1 MSDGPA
7 FREILA
13 AVADGRTLTRNQ
25 AQHAFSLLMEGQA
38 SQAQTAAFLM
48 ALRVRTEQVEE
59 IAGAAQAMRAKA
71 TRVSAPAGAVDTCGT
86 GGDGLGTVN
95 VSTATALVVA
105 GCGVPVA
112 KHGNRAVSSKSGSSD
127 VLDALGVDV
136 AAPVAAVEQAMRV
149 AGVGFLLATVYH
161 PAMRHVGPVR
171 ADLGLRTVFNLLG
184 PLANPAGVRRQV
196 IGVFADRWLEPLA
209 RVLHELE
216 SEHAW
221 IVHGAD
227 GMDELTTTGATHVA
241 ELKGGRV
248 RTFTVTPED
257 AGLSRAAPAELV
269 GGDAAA
275 NAASIRNLLDGQRG
289 PYRDIVVLNA
299 AAALIVAQRADDL
312 EEGAAQAARSI
323 DTGAAGT
330 ALDRLVECTQERQ

>member
-25 AQHAFSLLMEGQA
+25 AQHAFSLLMEGQT

-71 TRVSAPAGAVDTCGT
+71 TRVRAPAGAVDTCGT

-127 VLDALGVDV
+127 VLDALGVNV
-136 AAPVAAVEQAMRV
+136 AAPVSAVEQAMCV

-171 ADLGLRTVFNLLG
+171 ADLGLRTIFNLLG

-227 GMDELTTTGATHVA
+227 GMDELTTTGETHVA
-241 ELKGGRV
+241 ELKGGQV

-257 AGLSRAAPAELV
+257 AGLSRAAPVELV
-269 GGDAAA
+269 GGDATA

-330 ALDRLVECTQERQ
+330 ALDRLVECTQEQQ

>member
-13 AVADGRTLTRNQ
+13 TVADGRTLTRNQ
-25 AQHAFSLLMEGQA
+25 SQHAFSLLMEGQA

-71 TRVSAPAGAVDTCGT
+71 TRVRAPAGAVDTCGT

-127 VLDALGVDV
+127 VLNALGVNV
-136 AAPVAAVEQAMRV
+136 AASVAAVEQAMRV

-221 IVHGAD
+221 IVHGTD
-227 GMDELTTTGATHVA
+227 GMDELTTTGATRVA
-241 ELKGGRV
+241 ELKGGQV

-275 NAASIRNLLDGQRG
+275 NAASIRNLLDGKRG

-330 ALDRLVECTQERQ
+330 ALDRLVECTQEQQ

>member
-1 MSDGPA
+1 MSDGGA
-7 FREILA
+7 FRDILA
-13 AVADGRTLTRNQ
+13 AVADGRTLNRDQ
-25 AQHAFSLLMEGQA
+25 ARHAFSLLMEGQI

-71 TRVSAPAGAVDTCGT
+71 TRVRAPAGAVDTCGT

-127 VLDALGVDV
+127 VLDALGVNV
-136 AAPVAAVEQAMRV
+136 AAPVAAVEQAMRL

-241 ELKGGRV
+241 ELKGGQV

-323 DTGAAGT
+323 DSGDAGT

>member
-1 MSDGPA
+1 MSEGLP
-7 FREILA
+7 FRDILA
-13 AVADGRTLTRNQ
+13 AVADGQTLTRNQ
-25 AQHAFSLLMEGQA
+25 AQHAFSLLMEGET

-71 TRVSAPAGAVDTCGT
+71 TRVRAPAGAVDTCGT

-127 VLDALGVDV
+127 VLDALGVNV
-136 AAPVAAVEQAMRV
+136 AAPVGAVEQAMRV

-196 IGVFADRWLEPLA
+196 IGVFANRWLEPLA

-241 ELKGGRV
+241 ELKGGQV
-248 RTFTVTPED
+248 RTFTVNPED

-275 NAASIRNLLDGQRG
+275 NAASIRDLLDGRRG

-299 AAALIVAQRADDL
+299 AAALIVAQRADSL
-312 EEGAAQAARSI
+312 EAGAAQAAHSI
-323 DTGAAGT
+323 DSGAAGT
-330 ALDRLVECTQERQ
+330 ALDRLVACTQAQQ

>member
-1 MSDGPA
+1 MSEGPP
-7 FREILA
+7 FRDILA
-13 AVADGRTLTRNQ
+13 AVADGQTLTRNQ

-59 IAGAAQAMRAKA
+59 IAGAAQAMRARA
-71 TRVSAPAGAVDTCGT
+71 TRVRAPAGAIDTCGT

-127 VLDALGVDV
+127 VLDALGVNV
-136 AAPVAAVEQAMRV
+136 AAPVDAVEQAMRV

-241 ELKGGRV
+241 ELKGGKV

-312 EEGAAQAARSI
+312 EEGASQAACSI

-330 ALDRLVECTQERQ
+330 ALDRLVECTQAQQ

>member
-1 MSDGPA
+1 MSEGPL
-7 FREILA
+7 FHDILA
-13 AVADGRTLTRNQ
+13 AVADGQTLTRNQ
-25 AQHAFSLLMEGQA
+25 AQHAFSLLMEGHT

-71 TRVSAPAGAVDTCGT
+71 TRVRAPAGAIDTCGT

-127 VLDALGVDV
+127 VLDALGVNV
-136 AAPVAAVEQAMRV
+136 AAPVDAVEQAMRV

-221 IVHGAD
+221 IVHGTD
-227 GMDELTTTGATHVA
+227 GMDELTTTGATHVV
-241 ELKGGRV
+241 ELKGGQV

-275 NAASIRNLLDGQRG
+275 NAASIRDLLDGRRG

-299 AAALIVAQRADDL
+299 AAALIVAQRADSL
-312 EEGAAQAARSI
+312 EAGAAQAAHSI
-323 DTGAAGT
+323 DSGAAGT
-330 ALDRLVECTQERQ
+330 ALDRLVACMQAQQ

>member
-1 MSDGPA
+1 MSDGAA
-7 FREILA
+7 FRDILA
-13 AVADGRTLTRNQ
+13 AVADGRTLNRDQ
-25 AQHAFSLLMEGQA
+25 ARHAFSLLMEGQI

-71 TRVSAPAGAVDTCGT
+71 TRVRAPAGAVDTCGT

-127 VLDALGVDV
+127 VLDALGVNV
-136 AAPVAAVEQAMRV
+136 AAPVAAVEQAMRL

-241 ELKGGRV
+241 ELKGGQV

-323 DTGAAGT
+323 DSGDAGT

>member
-71 TRVSAPAGAVDTCGT
+71 TRVCAPAGAVDTCGT

-127 VLDALGVDV
+127 VLDALGVNV

-184 PLANPAGVRRQV
+184 PLANPAGVRHQV

-227 GMDELTTTGATHVA
+227 GMDELTTTGVTRVA
-241 ELKGGRV
+241 ELKGGQV

-299 AAALIVAQRADDL
+299 AAALVVAQRADDL

>member
-1 MSDGPA
+1 
-7 FREILA
+7 
-13 AVADGRTLTRNQ
+13 
-25 AQHAFSLLMEGQA
+25 MEGQA

-71 TRVSAPAGAVDTCGT
+71 TRVRAPAGAVDTCGT

-127 VLDALGVDV
+127 VLNALGVNV

-221 IVHGAD
+221 IVHGTD
-227 GMDELTTTGATHVA
+227 GMDELTTTDATLVA
-241 ELKGGRV
+241 ELKGGQV

-275 NAASIRNLLDGQRG
+275 NAASIRNLLDGKRG

-312 EEGAAQAARSI
+312 KEGAAQAARSI

-330 ALDRLVECTQERQ
+330 ALDRLVECTQEQQ

>member
-1 MSDGPA
+1 MSEGPP
-7 FREILA
+7 FHDILA
-13 AVADGRTLTRNQ
+13 AVADGQTLTRNQ
-25 AQHAFSLLMEGQA
+25 AQHAFSLLMEGQT

-71 TRVSAPAGAVDTCGT
+71 TRVRAPAGAIDTCGT

-127 VLDALGVDV
+127 VLDALGVNV
-136 AAPVAAVEQAMRV
+136 AAPVDAVEQAMRV

-241 ELKGGRV
+241 ELKGGQV
-248 RTFTVTPED
+248 RTFTVAPED

-275 NAASIRNLLDGQRG
+275 NAASIRDLLDGRRS

-299 AAALIVAQRADDL
+299 AAALIVAQRADSL
-312 EEGAAQAARSI
+312 EAGAAQATHSI
-323 DTGAAGT
+323 DSGAAGT
-330 ALDRLVECTQERQ
+330 ALDRLVACTQAQQ

>member
-1 MSDGPA
+1 MSEGPP
-7 FREILA
+7 FRDILA
-13 AVADGRTLTRNQ
+13 AVADGQTLTRDQ

-71 TRVSAPAGAVDTCGT
+71 TRARAPAGAIDTCGT

-127 VLDALGVDV
+127 VLDALGVNV
-136 AAPVAAVEQAMRV
+136 AAPVDAVEQAMRV

-241 ELKGGRV
+241 ELKGGKV

-257 AGLSRAAPAELV
+257 AGLSRAAPAQLV

-275 NAASIRNLLDGQRG
+275 NAASVRNLLDGQRG

-312 EEGAAQAARSI
+312 EEGASQAARSI

-330 ALDRLVECTQERQ
+330 ALDRLVECTQAQQ

>member
-7 FREILA
+7 FRDILA
-13 AVADGRTLTRNQ
+13 AVADGRTLTRDQ
-25 AQHAFSLLMEGQA
+25 ARHAFSLLMEGQI

-71 TRVSAPAGAVDTCGT
+71 TRVRAPAGAVDTCGT

-112 KHGNRAVSSKSGSSD
+112 KHGNRAVSSRSGSSD
-127 VLDALGVDV
+127 VLDALGVNV

-216 SEHAW
+216 SERAW

-241 ELKGGRV
+241 ELKRGQV

-299 AAALIVAQRADDL
+299 AAALVVAQRADDL
-312 EEGAAQAARSI
+312 AEGAAQAARSI

>member
-1 MSDGPA
+1 MSEGPP
-7 FREILA
+7 FRDILA
-13 AVADGRTLTRNQ
+13 AVADGQTLTRNQ
-25 AQHAFSLLMEGQA
+25 AQHAFSLLMEGET

-71 TRVSAPAGAVDTCGT
+71 TRVRAPAGAVDTCGT

-112 KHGNRAVSSKSGSSD
+112 KHGNKAVSSKSGSSD
-127 VLDALGVDV
+127 VLDALGVNV
-136 AAPVAAVEQAMRV
+136 AAPVGAVEQAMRV

-196 IGVFADRWLEPLA
+196 IGVFANRWLEPLA

-241 ELKGGRV
+241 ELKGGQV
-248 RTFTVTPED
+248 RTFTVNPED

-275 NAASIRNLLDGQRG
+275 NAASIRDLLDGRRG

-299 AAALIVAQRADDL
+299 AAALIVAQRADSL
-312 EEGAAQAARSI
+312 EAGAAQAAHSI
-323 DTGAAGT
+323 DSGAAGT
-330 ALDRLVECTQERQ
+330 ALDRLVACTQAQQ

>member
-7 FREILA
+7 FRDILA
-13 AVADGRTLTRNQ
+13 AVADGRTLNRDQ
-25 AQHAFSLLMEGQA
+25 ARHAFSLLMEGQI

-71 TRVSAPAGAVDTCGT
+71 TRVRAPAGAVDTCGT

-127 VLDALGVDV
+127 VLDALGVNV

-241 ELKGGRV
+241 ELKGGQV

>member
-1 MSDGPA
+1 
-7 FREILA
+7 
-13 AVADGRTLTRNQ
+13 
-25 AQHAFSLLMEGQA
+25 MEGQA

-71 TRVSAPAGAVDTCGT
+71 TRVRAPAGAVDTCGT

-127 VLDALGVDV
+127 VLDALGVNV

-241 ELKGGRV
+241 ELKGGQV

-257 AGLSRAAPAELV
+257 AGLSRTTPAELV

-275 NAASIRNLLDGQRG
+275 NAASIRDLLDGKRG

-299 AAALIVAQRADDL
+299 AAALIVAQRADSL

-323 DTGAAGT
+323 DTGAAGA
-330 ALDRLVECTQERQ
+330 ALDRLVECTQEQQ

>member
-1 MSDGPA
+1 MSDEPA

-25 AQHAFSLLMEGQA
+25 AQHAFSLLMEGQT

-71 TRVSAPAGAVDTCGT
+71 TRVRAPAGAVDTCGT

-127 VLDALGVDV
+127 VLDALGVNV
-136 AAPVAAVEQAMRV
+136 AAPVAAVEQAMCV

-171 ADLGLRTVFNLLG
+171 ADLGLRTIFNLLG

-227 GMDELTTTGATHVA
+227 GMDELTTTGETHVA
-241 ELKGGRV
+241 ELKGGQV

-269 GGDAAA
+269 GGDATA
-275 NAASIRNLLDGQRG
+275 NAASIRNLLNGQRG

-330 ALDRLVECTQERQ
+330 ALDRLVECTQEQQ